1 MKRVRRVRRMRERVL
16 WIAAVAF
23 IAMLALAGASH
34 AAAVVREEAVS
45 SDGPAEPRLVPD
57 SEASQR
63 VVVDPESHWGDW
75 GDIDDSFYHY
85 HPGGLRIDTWVDR
98 GEWAT
103 YEPGERLWIYFRVNR
118 PCYVTI
124 LDYTTDGRVETI
136 YPNRWSGSALAQP
149 GRTYRV
155 PDDRRFSLRIAGP
168 EGIETLVACAH
179 ELTWPRA
186 SSGWWVPQYHE
197 WLAPRGR
204 VMSGGSSHGWST
216 PGGKPHGQVVPGG
229 KPRGQVVPGRKSQGQ
244 VVPGGKPHGQVVP
257 GRKSQGQVVPGGKPR
272 GQVVPGGSA
281 RGRVVVEGS
290 SRWTSPDRSSSRH
303 WGPPRGRV
311 VVGPGWWPVP
321 DGWRNSPGR
330 WAYDSVTFRVDD
342 GGYSN
347 DWGSDWWHG
356 GSGNDDWDDDWDD
369 DYGYDGW
376 DGHTYGRPLMHERFR
391 MSNPRDSMHEDFK
404 YDGEKVHVRIDCI
417 ADRKNDPTEILGRVG
432 WFGGWGDDI
441 IFHID
446 ASGREGVVPRRG
458 DVYSTFNGPVRV
470 DVEITEVRMAHVRP
484 WQLPRIEWIKF
495 DVKAYGR

>member
-1 MKRVRRVRRMRERVL
+1 MKRARRMKRQVL
-16 WIAAVAF
+16 WIAAIAF
-23 IAMLALAGASH
+23 VAMLALAGASH
-34 AAAVVREEAVS
+34 AAAVMREEAVS
-45 SDGPAEPRLVPD
+45 SDGPAEPRPVPE
-57 SEASQR
+57 SEVSER

-75 GDIDDSFYHY
+75 GDIDDSFYYY

-103 YEPGERLWIYFRVNR
+103 YEPGDRLWIYFRVNR

-136 YPNRWSGSALAQP
+136 YPNRWSGSSLAQP

-168 EGIETLVACAH
+168 GGIETLVACAH
-179 ELTWPRA
+179 ELTWPRG

-204 VMSGGSSHGWST
+204 VMSGGDPHGWRV
-216 PGGKPHGQVVPGG
+216 PGGRPQGQVVPGNKPGGQVVPGG
-229 KPRGQVVPGRKSQGQ
+229 NTQ
-244 VVPGGKPHGQVVP
+244 
-257 GRKSQGQVVPGGKPR
+257 
-272 GQVVPGGSA
+272 
-281 RGRVVVEGS
+281 GRVVVEGS
-290 SRWTSPDRSSSRH
+290 SRWTPPGRPASRR

-321 DGWRNSPGR
+321 DGWRSSPGR
-330 WAYDSVTFRVDD
+330 WACDSVTFRVDD
-342 GGYSN
+342 GGYGS

-356 GSGNDDWDDDWDD
+356 GSWNDDWDDDH
-369 DYGYDGW
+369 DYDYDGW

-391 MSNPRDSMHEDFK
+391 MSNPRDSLHEDFEF
-404 YDGEKVHVRIDCI
+404 DGEKVHVRIDCI
-417 ADRKNDPTEILGRVG
+417 AERKNDPTEIIGRVG
-432 WFGGWGDDI
+432 WLGGWGDDV
-441 IFHID
+441 IFRID

-458 DVYSTFNGPVRV
+458 DVYSAFSGPIRV

-484 WQLPRIEWIKF
+484 WQLPRIEWIRF